1 MPPELD
7 LSNMFSTQ
15 TSAIDYEELCK
26 LDILGLKDNPSGV
39 QETVYEES
47 KEQLTKSPEGW

>member
-1 MPPELD
+1 
-7 LSNMFSTQ
+7 MFSIQ
-15 TSAIDYEELCK
+15 TSAIDHEELCK

-47 KEQLTKSPEGW
+47 KEQLTKSLEGW